1 MSIFLFL
8 ASSLATGGPTAAA
21 RAAEPAR
28 IVNANNAGVVYNSTI
43 PLWNI
48 YIPKNF
54 VTEYSMAGDVPSML
68 FDYCINTFLLTDI
81 DVG

>member
-8 ASSLATGGPTAAA
+8 ASSFATGGPTAAV

-28 IVNANNAGVVYNSTI
+28 IVNANNAGVMYNSTM

-48 YIPKNF
+48 YIPKNL
-54 VTEYSMAGDVPSML
+54 VTEYSVAGDVPLML
-68 FDYCINTFLLTDI
+68 FDYCTNTSLLTDI

>member
-8 ASSLATGGPTAAA
+8 ASSLVTGGLIAAA

-28 IVNANNAGVVYNSTI
+28 IVNANNAGVIYNSTM

-48 YIPKNF
+48 YIPKNL
-54 VTEYSMAGDVPSML
+54 VTEYSMAGDVPLML
-68 FDYCINTFLLTDI
+68 FDYCTNTFLLTD
-81 DVG
+81 VG